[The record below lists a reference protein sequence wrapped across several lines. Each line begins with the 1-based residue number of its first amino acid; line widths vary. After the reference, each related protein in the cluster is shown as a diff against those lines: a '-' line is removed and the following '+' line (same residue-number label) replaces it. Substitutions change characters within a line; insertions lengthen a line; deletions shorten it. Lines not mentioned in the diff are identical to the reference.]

1 MESFS
6 LVFNERP
13 KAKAR
18 PRATKTRHV
27 YTPKTTAEAE
37 KRIAAAWEE
46 ADGPM
51 FEGPLDVYLVYSPDG
66 AVVTV
71 NQSPHSAKTLT
82 GDIDNYVKLTC
93 DALNGVAWED
103 DKQIVRLMAV
113 KVDRFDNSKP

>member
-18 PRATKTRHV
+18 PRATKTGHV

-51 FEGPLDVYLVYSPDG
+51 FDG

-71 NQSPHSAKTLT
+71 YQSPHSAKTLT